1 MFMKRDS
8 ALEIVLRQI
17 SVIVRMLL
25 QCSQRK
31 AGRGAGGA
39 MLAAARGRAGE
50 DEQSPRPQHARH
62 VQECFAPVRIV
73 LETLARDHDIEG
85 GRRQRKVLAG
95 HHEIDARSHG
105 DIGSQI
111 VAGLKMRADGVVA
124 DPASDF
130 ENPRCFE
137 KLREVRFDVGYEF
150 LLLKM
155 CHDERR
161 LPSR

>member
-1 MFMKRDS
+1 
-8 ALEIVLRQI
+8 
-17 SVIVRMLL
+17 
-25 QCSQRK
+25 
-31 AGRGAGGA
+31 
-39 MLAAARGRAGE
+39 
-50 DEQSPRPQHARH
+50 
-62 VQECFAPVRIV
+62 V
-73 LETLARDHDIEG
+73 LETLARDDDIEG
-85 GRRQRKVLAG
+85 GRRQRNVLAG
-95 HHEIDARSHG
+95 HHEIDARSRG

-130 ENPRCFE
+130 EDFRAFE
-137 KLREVRFDVGYEF
+137 KLREVGFDFGNEF